1 MVGSKKITLYGEVN
15 GVRRFFI
22 RLLLSPKGVTDPKR
36 HRARTGARIAN
47 AVLYFGTH
55 MEPTASQAYVLFLLS
70 H

>member
-22 RLLLSPKGVTDPKR
+22 RLLLSPPKK
-36 HRARTGARIAN
+36 TQGAHGGAHVAN
-47 AVLYFGTH
+47 VVLYFGTH